1 MKKLRDNKMT
11 RQITYK
17 TIIGIL
23 PILQRFSADL
33 GVTDINELAAILSNM
48 TVDELCDYKF
58 KDTTK
63 ELTSE

>member
-1 MKKLRDNKMT
+1 MT

-23 PILQRFSADL
+23 PILQRFASDL
-33 GVTDINELAAILSNM
+33 GVTDINELAGILTNM

>member
-1 MKKLRDNKMT
+1 MKKFRDNKMT
-11 RQITYK
+11 RQLTYK

-23 PILQRFSADL
+23 PILQRFAADL
-33 GVTDINELAAILSNM
+33 GVTDINELADILSNM

-63 ELTSE
+63 ELTS